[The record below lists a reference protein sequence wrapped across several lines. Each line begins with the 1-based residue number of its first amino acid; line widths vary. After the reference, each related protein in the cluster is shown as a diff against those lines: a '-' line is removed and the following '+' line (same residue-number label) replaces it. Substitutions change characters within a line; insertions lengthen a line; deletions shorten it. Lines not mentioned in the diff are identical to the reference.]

1 MRDDLESLPFPAL
14 VVAGNM
20 DTGNKHTQVPGPMSS
35 RNDPDLNVT
44 SAQLR
49 RFSSH
54 FGELNWS
61 FIHKGVRFIGI
72 CSMVAG
78 SSLPEEEELWRWID
92 RLDEAPVEHTVWVMH
107 YPLFIDRPDEPDFD
121 ITDPDHYRDWYFGID
136 RGPRSR
142 LMKAIESTGA
152 NLVLSGH
159 VHCRKTH
166 HTGGIRFDIAPST
179 AFPQW
184 GDRWDD
190 GDPAL
195 GFIVYE
201 VQDQAITPEFVPL
214 REISDAEGYGPGG
227 HPSPDK
233 RDYSRAW
240 AGDP

>member
-20 DTGNKHTQVPGPMSS
+20 DTGNKHTQVPGPISS

-44 SAQLR
+44 SAQIR

-72 CSMVAG
+72 CTMVAG
-78 SSLPEEEELWRWID
+78 SSLPEEEELWRSIGQ
-92 RLDEAPVEHTVWVMH
+92 LDEAPVENTVWVMH

-121 ITDPDHYRDWYFGID
+121 ITDPDHYRDWYFGI
-136 RGPRSR
+136 
-142 LMKAIESTGA
+142 A
-152 NLVLSGH
+152 
-159 VHCRKTH
+159 
-166 HTGGIRFDIAPST
+166 ST

-201 VQDQAITPEFVPL
+201 VQDGAITPEFVPL

-227 HPSPDK
+227 HPSPEK

-240 AGDP
+240 ARHP